1 METMHALY
9 SEPVL
14 TDATLAVRGPSSDT
28 AQSDTTA
35 SRRPLCPTD
44 PPFSLPQR
52 GALEAVMHA
61 VFDPTHEALW
71 TATDGGTVTSLTV
84 PDLQRYAVTWRAH
97 SGPVV
102 ALLPL
107 VGSGAAVSLGP
118 TSIRVHTLGCVQ
130 QLARDT
136 PAGEAE
142 GGDGPDVFTAAAL
155 EHPHGVKCV
164 LARSTAYLQT
174 YDAGSDTFGARL
186 EVPAPCT
193 VLAQGGGLLACGH
206 TTGELSLRDP
216 RARLKCEASLVAH
229 GGQVVAI
236 AAKGD
241 VMVSTGLAPARGA
254 RRGPGAATVLEPTLK
269 VWDIR
274 STVRPLAQVPF
285 PGGPAAVAFMPRL
298 TTTVLVLSHAGFFS
312 IQDAVSPSSMGTMVP
327 VDGAQ
332 GAGLCCCDVSTT
344 GEAVAVGD
352 AAGLVH
358 LFATHDAPRVSMYD
372 AHLEPPAARVQVTP
386 PEVACEAVVVPPAPF
401 AFGDGSTPLSAISP
415 EELITVGAPPRHIDP
430 SMVKGMRVVD
440 FVGYVT
446 NPHHKR
452 GLPPGQATRLAAPL
466 LHARVTSST
475 RNTRDGRG
483 AGRRRPAEA
492 GRLPEA
498 YHYTDAARAAGP
510 TSAGP
515 KAKDKDKAEGSA
527 SVVQRAMFDYDF
539 SAFNAAR
546 LAGLENDLA
555 NALVNPL
562 VQLLYYQPPV
572 RAALLR
578 HVCDKEHCL
587 TCELGFLAHSLWVSA
602 QGPSSGTCRPA
613 NLVRSLRQVKEAS
626 ALGLLEASDEP
637 GYRPEPSLVRR
648 AQALARFLLEQ
659 LAKEDSSGGGG
670 GTTVERVFGA
680 GVRTRTTCGHCGAE
694 APPRVGR
701 SLAFDL
707 LYPATRRQGPRPA
720 FSQVL
725 AHSLSSRS
733 EVRAWCEAEKG
744 YTKANSTKE
753 LSSLPHCLLVCS
765 NIREPGDLHWWGV
778 PDPAIAVGVEAARR
792 ATAASS
798 AKGDVPEAVP
808 YNALEVAPIT
818 DAWLPHVVR
827 VTLRGDGT
835 VAVAQADTV
844 GELEPEAGAAA
855 GGGTSVV
862 YQLSGVVSCIR
873 SRVGEEETVGMS
885 APEVQRRSEGHLVAH
900 LRVDALPGGVQHT
913 PGKAGM
919 PTPGVSPLPPGAGRR
934 GATAEAVQEEPS
946 QPGGVPEPEA
956 SPSPP
961 TAPST
966 PVAAPHSARD
976 DAEAADGDVPATPA
990 AEAGR
995 TAPTSEWVIFNDF
1008 TVAPTPREEVGT
1020 LYGCSKVPCVLL
1032 FSRVDAPQPP
1042 AVPPPVVTE
1051 AHYLRLTRARP
1062 PAPGATFRVL
1072 DMQSERPGRGM
1083 LVGIDAEFVALSPP
1097 EKSIRADGTDVTL
1110 RPSRLGL
1117 ARVSVVR
1124 GDGPNAGL
1132 PLQDDYIRSVEPVYD
1147 YLTRFSGLTPAD
1159 LDPQLCG
1166 TRHGNGVTSLKAAYL
1181 KLRYLLDAGVTFC
1194 GHGLASDFRCINLV
1208 VPPDQVVDTVELFH
1222 FKRQRKLSLR
1232 FLARRLLGIDIQ
1244 QGSHD
1249 SIEDARTAL
1258 RLYAKYQELQQD
1270 GTFRDVLLDLYRH
1283 GKAYGWG
1290 GES

>member
-1 METMHALY
+1 M
-9 SEPVL
+9 
-14 TDATLAVRGPSSDT
+14 
-28 AQSDTTA
+28 
-35 SRRPLCPTD
+35 
-44 PPFSLPQR
+44 
-52 GALEAVMHA
+52 
-61 VFDPTHEALW
+61 FDPTHEALW
-71 TATDGGTVTSLTV
+71 TATDGGTVTSLAL
-84 PDLQRYAVTWRAH
+84 PELQRYGVAWHAH

-118 TSIRVHTLGCVQ
+118 ASIRVHTLGCVQ
-130 QLARDT
+130 QLAQDT
-136 PAGEAE
+136 PAGEE
-142 GGDGPDVFTAAAL
+142 GDSDDGPVVFTAAAL
-155 EHPHGVKCV
+155 EHPHGAKCV
-164 LARSTAYLQT
+164 LGRSSPYLQT
-174 YDAGSDTFGARL
+174 YDVVSDTFGARL
-186 EVPAPCT
+186 EVPSPCT
-193 VLAQGGGLLACGH
+193 VLAQGGRLLACGH

-216 RARLKCEASLVAH
+216 RARLKCEASLAAH

-254 RRGPGAATVLEPTLK
+254 RRGAGGPTVLEPTLK

-274 STVRPLAQVPF
+274 STVRPLAQAPF
-285 PGGPAAVAFMPRL
+285 PGGPAAVVFMPRL
-298 TTTVLVLSHAGFFS
+298 TTTILVLSHAGFFS
-312 IQDAVSPSSMGTMVP
+312 IQDAVSPSAVGTMVP

-332 GAGLCCCDVSTT
+332 GAGLCCCDVSPS

-352 AAGLVH
+352 AAGMVH
-358 LFATHDAPRVSMYD
+358 LFGTHDAPRVSMYD
-372 AHLEPPAARVQVTP
+372 AHLEPPTPRVQVTS
-386 PEVACEAVVVPPAPF
+386 PETPCEEVVVSTAPF
-401 AFGDGSTPLSAISP
+401 AFGDGAAPLSAISP
-415 EELITVGAPPRHIDP
+415 DELITVGAPPRYMDP
-430 SMVKGMRVVD
+430 GLVKGMRVVD
-440 FVGYVT
+440 FVGYVA

-466 LHARVTSST
+466 LHTRVTSST
-475 RNTRDGRG
+475 RNMRDGRG
-483 AGRRRPAEA
+483 AGRRRPEEA

-510 TSAGP
+510 AAGA
-515 KAKDKDKAEGSA
+515 KAKDKDKGDGGA

-539 SAFNAAR
+539 SAFNATR

-562 VQLLYYQPPV
+562 VQLLYYQPAV
-572 RAALLR
+572 RSALLR

-613 NLVRSLRQVKEAS
+613 NLVRSLRQVREAS
-626 ALGLLEASDEP
+626 ALGVLEASDEP
-637 GYRPEPSLVRR
+637 GYRPEPSLVRW

-659 LAKEDSSGGGG
+659 LAKEDSSGG

-707 LYPATRRQGPRPA
+707 LYPPTRGPSPRPA

-725 AHSLSSRS
+725 AQSLSSRS

-744 YTKANSTKE
+744 YTKTSSTKE
-753 LSSLPHCLLVCS
+753 LSSLPQCLVVCS
-765 NIREPGDLHWWGV
+765 NIREPSDLHWWGV

-792 ATAASS
+792 TAAAAASN
-798 AKGDVPEAVP
+798 AKGDAPEAVP
-808 YNALEVAPIT
+808 YNPLEVAPIT

-844 GELEPEAGAAA
+844 GELEPDTPGAA
-855 GGGTSVV
+855 GDRSVV
-862 YQLSGVVSCIR
+862 YQLSGLVSCIR
-873 SRVGEEETVGMS
+873 PRVGEEETVGSS

-900 LRVDALPGGVQHT
+900 VRVEGPYLSAAGGVQHT
-913 PGKAGM
+913 PGRAAV
-919 PTPGVSPLPPGAGRR
+919 PTPGVSPLPVGGGRH
-934 GATAEAVQEEPS
+934 GATAAALQEEPS
-946 QPGGVPEPEA
+946 QPNGVAAEAEA
-956 SPSPP
+956 SSPA
-961 TAPST
+961 APST
-966 PVAAPHSARD
+966 PAAHR
-976 DAEAADGDVPATPA
+976 AEAAADGDVPATPS
-990 AEAGR
+990 AETER
-995 TAPTSEWVIFNDF
+995 SHSEWVIFNDF
-1008 TVAPTPREEVGT
+1008 TVTPTPRQEVTT
-1020 LYGCSKVPCVLL
+1020 LYGCSKVPCVLMY
-1032 FSRVDAPQPP
+1032 SQVDTPLPP
-1042 AVPPPVVTE
+1042 PVPLPVVTE

-1062 PAPGATFRVL
+1062 PAAGATYRVL
-1072 DMQSERPGRGM
+1072 DMQGERPRRGM

-1159 LDPQLCG
+1159 LDPQLCSS
-1166 TRHGNGVTSLKAAYL
+1166 RHGNGVTSLKAAYL
-1181 KLRYLLDAGVTFC
+1181 KLRYLLDCGVTFC
-1194 GHGLASDFRCINLV
+1194 GHGLSSDFRCINLV
-1208 VPPDQVVDTVELFH
+1208 VPPDQIVDTVELFH

-1258 RLYAKYQELQQD
+1258 RLYAKYQELQRD